1 MMAINTCQHV
11 VGLQAHVKKKS
22 ANPKKSTANSK
33 GHIPNAHVLALANMS
48 SDPRLVNVGNF
59 SGMEDPNVVAKKK
72 PIHIAWRLENKK
84 QGIFHKEVKES
95 VATSHTHLTGIPID
109 AKREIVGLRIMLQQ
123 AIKDAS
129 YAHLHLT
136 IK

>member
-1 MMAINTCQHV
+1 MWWV
-11 VGLQAHVKKKS
+11 YRHVKKKS

-33 GHIPNAHVLALANMS
+33 AHPSARVLALANMS
-48 SDPRLVNVGNF
+48 SDPRLINVGNF
-59 SGMEDPNVVAKKK
+59 SGMEDPNVAAKKK
-72 PIHIAWRLENKK
+72 PIHIAWRLEIKK
-84 QGIFHKEVKES
+84 QQGIFHKEVKES
-95 VATSHTHLTGIPID
+95 VATSHTHLTRIPID

-129 YAHLHLT
+129 YAHLDLT